1 MKLTKKQGARMTDYG
16 NFKEANI
23 SEMKNKYFII
33 TCNKGEVEGDHI
45 FIVDECVQGC
55 KPTVQQVRE
64 AFIVVLCS

>member
-1 MKLTKKQGARMTDYG
+1 MTDYG

-55 KPTVQQVRE
+55 KPTV
-64 AFIVVLCS
+64 